1 MHYSYKGHTKSD
13 IDLQPIHEFD
23 LSTASLHDSQA
34 DPSED
39 GDTAIYRELKGYAG
53 VPLGA
58 KGVSD
63 LTIEKTYQNRPLKER
78 QKLRNK
84 TIAGIRSIGERPHA
98 AIKRVFK
105 NRRTCLKHFI
115 K

>member
-1 MHYSYKGHTKSD
+1 VHYIYKGHTKTD

-63 LTIEKTYQNRPLKER
+63 LTIEKTYQNRPLEEGR
-78 QKLRNK
+78 KLRNRIISK
-84 TIAGIRSIGERPHA
+84 IRSLGERPHA
-98 AIKRVFK
+98 TIKRAFK